1 MELGVLERIQARLLE
16 KRENLTEWLQAAPA
30 SKKQCQLGSADEEAV
45 QMHLAVI
52 DTALDKAAQHKLGL
66 CQVCHDYVNPT
77 LLEMDYTA
85 CVCLDHFS
93 DEERRL
99 LEAELELS
107 QTVQKALLPQQI
119 PVIPGLDLAVFSR
132 PAQIV
137 GGDYFDFFQYSDG
150 AQGLAIADVAG
161 HGLSTGMLMASVQ
174 TVLRTMAPICDS
186 PTEILQRLNHF
197 FYHNIHLTTFVT
209 LFLARFDPAS
219 GSLTY
224 SNAGHN
230 PPLVVRPQANGSDPI
245 WLSPTGSAIGLVETF
260 HINAATVILAP
271 GDLLLLYTDGVTEA
285 INQREEQFGRERLAD
300 VIRHQDGLSARDLI
314 QALRQALESHIAGQ
328 ALADDITIIAG
339 KMTG

>member
-1 MELGVLERIQARLLE
+1 
-16 KRENLTEWLQAAPA
+16 
-30 SKKQCQLGSADEEAV
+30 
-45 QMHLAVI
+45 
-52 DTALDKAAQHKLGL
+52 
-66 CQVCHDYVNPT
+66 
-77 LLEMDYTA
+77 
-85 CVCLDHFS
+85 
-93 DEERRL
+93 
-99 LEAELELS
+99 
-107 QTVQKALLPQQI
+107 
-119 PVIPGLDLAVFSR
+119 
-132 PAQIV
+132 
-137 GGDYFDFFQYSDG
+137 
-150 AQGLAIADVAG
+150 
-161 HGLSTGMLMASVQ
+161 
-174 TVLRTMAPICDS
+174 MAPICDS

-209 LFLARFDPAS
+209 LFLARFDPAT
-219 GSLTY
+219 GSLIY

-230 PPLVVRPQANGSDPI
+230 PPLVVRPQANGSEPI

-314 QALRQALESHIAGQ
+314 QALRQALETYIAGQ